1 MSLILLVA
9 LILVIVLYRRWSPPG
24 VDIGAM
30 ARRLLEYGFLAG
42 LVLAVSLGATGL
54 LARLFE
60 GLRGGRAGDP
70 EELALWLSLVVVAGG
85 ALAGL
90 AAWLR
95 RRFRAD
101 PTEVKAAAWIF
112 YIGVVDLTAVG
123 FVVVG
128 VTQIVGWV
136 LDGWSFDSWMTA
148 AALVWTLIA
157 TIHHR
162 LPGRRP
168 PIFNLVGSAVSLAGV
183 GISLAVVL
191 EHLLDWAYD
200 GVTPTPLSGIGL
212 GGGDEWAQTID
223 GIAGAASPLVA
234 FAGAWL
240 RYWWWNARRAPRSQE
255 RDGYVLVCGVLGGL
269 AATLVAAGGLIHTAL
284 SWLLV
289 ETARDVGAAAHFD
302 VLSVFGA
309 LLLLGLGLWAYH
321 RREVPHAVE
330 RQVGGRDEVVRL
342 YDHLEAGAGLSAVT
356 LGIGLLLGTVL
367 HRFWPAPEDWNR
379 DIGEVLAAA
388 LTALLIG
395 VPVWARAWRR
405 IQGHAGTV
413 AEESSAV
420 RRVYLFVVFGVTALC
435 GLVSVG
441 AMVYLLLFGL
451 LDGSLDVERVAIFRV
466 PLAAI
471 GATVGVAAYHGR
483 VLQVGL
489 RTVPQSI
496 RPVQRTV
503 TLIGGD
509 LADLEERLE
518 KIAGVRVVSRLRLE
532 APDAVP
538 ADLDSVV
545 MAVEA
550 TCEDLVVVVAD
561 DGSAD
566 VIPVAP

>member
-1 MSLILLVA
+1 MK
-9 LILVIVLYRRWSPPG
+9 
-24 VDIGAM
+24 
-30 ARRLLEYGFLAG
+30 
-42 LVLAVSLGATGL
+42 
-54 LARLFE
+54 
-60 GLRGGRAGDP
+60 
-70 EELALWLSLVVVAGG
+70 
-85 ALAGL
+85 
-90 AAWLR
+90 
-95 RRFRAD
+95 AD
-101 PTEVKAAAWIF
+101 F
-112 YIGVVDLTAVG
+112 
-123 FVVVG
+123 
-128 VTQIVGWV
+128 
-136 LDGWSFDSWMTA
+136 
-148 AALVWTLIA
+148 
-157 TIHHR
+157 
-162 LPGRRP
+162 
-168 PIFNLVGSAVSLAGV
+168 
-183 GISLAVVL
+183 
-191 EHLLDWAYD
+191 
-200 GVTPTPLSGIGL
+200 
-212 GGGDEWAQTID
+212 
-223 GIAGAASPLVA
+223 
-234 FAGAWL
+234 
-240 RYWWWNARRAPRSQE
+240 
-255 RDGYVLVCGVLGGL
+255 
-269 AATLVAAGGLIHTAL
+269 
-284 SWLLV
+284 
-289 ETARDVGAAAHFD
+289 
-302 VLSVFGA
+302 
-309 LLLLGLGLWAYH
+309 
-321 RREVPHAVE
+321 
-330 RQVGGRDEVVRL
+330 
-342 YDHLEAGAGLSAVT
+342 
-356 LGIGLLLGTVL
+356 
-367 HRFWPAPEDWNR
+367 
-379 DIGEVLAAA
+379 AAA

-420 RRVYLFVVFGVTALC
+420 RRVYLFVVFGVTALW